1 MPLTIDTSPRTIQRH
16 RAHTLTPGPAR
27 DALSD
32 PLTGPLPA
40 AEWDQDA
47 PSPAA
52 GTDPAETLT
61 AEPFAPEPF
70 AAEPFAAEP
79 FAAEPFTAERV
90 EPSYRAAPAWTDGW
104 AADEPPTEPPT
115 EPPADQQE
123 HRTEPEHREQRWT
136 DSWSDR
142 WVEDEPTP
150 VPAPRPVPPATPLVG
165 GGPAVPPTRT
175 IALFPPIRA
184 GGGRHRLPAP
194 VRRRPGPIAAGLMV
208 AATTLAAGSLRG
220 PLTATGG
227 AHAAARAPLAVHSP
241 DDRGPS
247 FE

>member
-16 RAHTLTPGPAR
+16 RTHTPGPAR
-27 DALSD
+27 DALPD
-32 PLTGPLPA
+32 PLTDPLPA
-40 AEWDQDA
+40 TEWEPGSAA
-47 PSPAA
+47 P
-52 GTDPAETLT
+52 T
-61 AEPFAPEPF
+61 AEAAPEQF
-70 AAEPFAAEP
+70 AAEPA
-79 FAAEPFTAERV
+79 
-90 EPSYRAAPAWTDGW
+90 EPSYGAAPAWTETDDW
-104 AADEPPTEPPT
+104 AADTWTDAHAEAPEESPAEPPT
-115 EPPADQQE
+115 DQGERQE
-123 HRTEPEHREQRWT
+123 LREQRWT
-136 DSWSDR
+136 DSWSDH

-150 VPAPRPVPPATPLVG
+150 VPAPRPVLPATPLVG

-220 PLTATGG
+220 PLTTTGG

-241 DDRGPS
+241 DDWGHS

>member
-1 MPLTIDTSPRTIQRH
+1 MPLTIDTSPHPTQRH
-16 RAHTLTPGPAR
+16 RAHTLTPGPGR
-27 DALSD
+27 DAL
-32 PLTGPLPA
+32 PEPLPA
-40 AEWDQDA
+40 TEPPAMELPAMELPAMEWE
-47 PSPAA
+47 PGPAA
-52 GTDPAETLT
+52 PT
-61 AEPFAPEPF
+61 AEGAPDPF
-70 AAEPFAAEP
+70 AAEQ
-79 FAAEPFTAERV
+79 AERA
-90 EPSYRAAPAWTDGW
+90 EPSYGTAPVWIDGW
-104 AADEPPTEPPT
+104 AADTWTDANAGSPEEPLG
-115 EPPADQQE
+115 EPPAEQ
-123 HRTEPEHREQRWT
+123 REQRWT
-136 DSWSDR
+136 DSWSDH
-142 WVEDEPTP
+142 WVEDEPAP

-208 AATTLAAGSLRG
+208 AATTLAAGSLR

-227 AHAAARAPLAVHSP
+227 AHAVARAPLAVHSP

>member
-1 MPLTIDTSPRTIQRH
+1 MTLTIDTSPRTFQRH
-16 RAHTLTPGPAR
+16 RVHTLTPGPAR

-32 PLTGPLPA
+32 PLSGPLPA
-40 AEWDQDA
+40 TEWEQDA
-47 PSPAA
+47 EAPAA
-52 GTDPAETLT
+52 GTDPAGALT
-61 AEPFAPEPF
+61 AGAGSPEPL
-70 AAEPFAAEP
+70 AAEPYAAEP
-79 FAAEPFTAERV
+79 YAAEPLAAEPV
-90 EPSYRAAPAWTDGW
+90 GPSYGAAPAWTDGW
-104 AADEPPTEPPT
+104 TNDWAADEPTAAAPP
-115 EPPADQQE
+115 DQQQE
-123 HRTEPEHREQRWT
+123 REERWT
-136 DSWSDR
+136 DSWSDH

-150 VPAPRPVPPATPLVG
+150 VPAPRPAPPATPLVG

-175 IALFPPIRA
+175 VALFPPIRA

-227 AHAAARAPLAVHSP
+227 VHAAARAPLAVHSP